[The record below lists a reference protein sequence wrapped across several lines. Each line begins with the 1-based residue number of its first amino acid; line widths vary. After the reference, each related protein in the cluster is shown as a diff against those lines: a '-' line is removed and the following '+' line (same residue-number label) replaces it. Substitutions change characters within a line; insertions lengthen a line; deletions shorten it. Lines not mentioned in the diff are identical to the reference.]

1 MLRGQPCAMWL
12 QLCVFLVLELGSGFG
27 FVLFPLLPSRT
38 HTRHFSTRP
47 LFANRIGVLTDTNH
61 ARKDQAIGDAIEDI
75 MSPSIILVRPFLDKN
90 VGTVARA
97 MLNFGITDLRLVD
110 PQCDHLS
117 SDARALASGATGL
130 APVPFPIFCAPDLL
144 STGVLELASVFP
156 TVEAAVADLVAVFAT
171 TARLRDMT
179 YLVCPRIHKRTHPAR
194 CSGLFLFLPR
204 ARSAYST
211 DAQRPP

>member
-1 MLRGQPCAMWL
+1 MNERPDCKLSARQHIRARKKKKQSAKNLQNERELKTEMTLRGQPCATWL
-12 QLCVFLVLELGSGFG
+12 QLCVFLFLELGSGFG

-38 HTRHFSTRP
+38 HTRHFSNRP

-130 APVPFPIFCAPDLL
+130 ASFAFPILL
-144 STGVLELASVFP
+144 RALLISYPQECLSSPLF
-156 TVEAAVADLVAVFAT
+156 F
-171 TARLRDMT
+171 RL
-179 YLVCPRIHKRTHPAR
+179 LKPRSRT
-194 CSGLFLFLPR
+194 
-204 ARSAYST
+204 
-211 DAQRPP
+211 

>member
-1 MLRGQPCAMWL
+1 MFRGQPCATWL
-12 QLCVFLVLELGSGFG
+12 QLFFLIVALRNGHG

-38 HTRHFSTRP
+38 LNTRHFTNQP

-61 ARKDQAIGDAIEDI
+61 ARKDQAIGDAIEDT

-130 APVPFPIFCAPDLL
+130 ATPCTHDSRVLL
-144 STGVLELASVFP
+144 THFSTGVLELATVFP

-171 TARLRDMT
+171 TARIRDMT
-179 YLVCPRIHKRTHPAR
+179 YLVCNPHAR
-194 CSGLFLFLPR
+194 
-204 ARSAYST
+204 
-211 DAQRPP
+211 AQA